1 MSYSKT
7 VCILFHILPTWNE
20 AANASDGGK
29 AVEVIPVTPVDEFC
43 SNEEFDRDTLSEEN
57 SVTYKVIVQDPAL
70 SNNKE
75 SFKSQVNEIFS
86 TSEVEMSN
94 RLFEIFGYEQL
105 EDQSK
110 LYIKIKN
117 DKKAIEAIQKMK
129 SEIVFMRKLP
139 VKKSANR

>member
-1 MSYSKT
+1 M
-7 VCILFHILPTWNE
+7 
-20 AANASDGGK
+20 
-29 AVEVIPVTPVDEFC
+29 
-43 SNEEFDRDTLSEEN
+43 
-57 SVTYKVIVQDPAL
+57 TYRFIVQDPAL

-75 SFKSQVNEIFS
+75 AFKNQVNEIFS

-129 SEIVFMRKLP
+129 SEIVLMRKVP